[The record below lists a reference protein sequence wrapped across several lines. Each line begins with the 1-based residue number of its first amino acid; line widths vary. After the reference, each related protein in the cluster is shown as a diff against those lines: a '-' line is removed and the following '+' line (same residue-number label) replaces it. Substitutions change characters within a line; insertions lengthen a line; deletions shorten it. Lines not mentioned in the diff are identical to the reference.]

1 MARERFIRSADGTE
15 LYTRSAGKGLT
26 VLLIDGIGC
35 DGFIWR
41 HIEADLV
48 RSHRVIRWH
57 HRGHGRSKTPEDLSR
72 LGMDALLEDLQAVL
86 DAYEVD
92 RAVLIGHSM
101 GVQIVLDFAIRH
113 PGRVYGLVPICGSYG
128 RVLDTFHDNGLA
140 GSLFPSLRDLVFKHP
155 DWAQWLWS
163 TLLPTEVVYLYATF
177 AEVKGSLVR
186 RDDFK
191 PYFDH
196 LATMDARV
204 FFRMLDEVRRHTV
217 EDQLQK
223 VSVPTLVIAGDRDTF
238 TPVWLSRR
246 MARLIR
252 GAELLI
258 VPHGSHAT
266 PLEMPELI
274 ELRLER
280 FLVEKILPRARAAA
294 ALKRPTRS
302 TLPMRRRAPKG

>member
-163 TLLPTEVVYLYATF
+163 TLVST
-177 AEVKGSLVR
+177 
-186 RDDFK
+186 
-191 PYFDH
+191 
-196 LATMDARV
+196 
-204 FFRMLDEVRRHTV
+204 HTPS
-217 EDQLQK
+217 Q
-223 VSVPTLVIAGDRDTF
+223 A
-238 TPVWLSRR
+238 
-246 MARLIR
+246 
-252 GAELLI
+252 
-258 VPHGSHAT
+258 
-266 PLEMPELI
+266 
-274 ELRLER
+274 
-280 FLVEKILPRARAAA
+280 
-294 ALKRPTRS
+294 TRS
-302 TLPMRRRAPKG
+302 PAHVTGPSPATSPCASWTCPIACRWLRRRRKRK